1 MKLLYKKKCLV
12 IHTQNRRVLIDFGAL
27 IEYPFSYISFTS
39 SHFVELFVI
48 KLNDTVQRK
57 KNKEKKKGQSCC
69 MSACTVFWPIN
80 ELLSFNFTNKY

>member
-27 IEYPFSYISFTS
+27 IEYPFSYISFTT

-57 KNKEKKKGQSCC
+57 KNKEKSVKPNLPVSYYSGMKFK
-69 MSACTVFWPIN
+69 T
-80 ELLSFNFTNKY
+80 